1 MCSLWQLTSH
11 PLTGSLLNV
20 LVADVAALELRL
32 EHVLVFPLAVA
43 LAVFV
48 AFALALVVPGEI
60 VLAASCDCLGKSSLL
75 LALDLVAKV
84 IVVLPSAWSQD
95 SGRGRRISKA
105 IPMVFP
111 SETTKS

>member
-48 AFALALVVPGEI
+48 AFALALVVPGRN
-60 VLAASCDCLGKSSLL
+60 
-75 LALDLVAKV
+75 
-84 IVVLPSAWSQD
+84 VLPPHATVWE
-95 SGRGRRISKA
+95 RHPCFWHWIW
-105 IPMVFP
+105 
-111 SETTKS
+111 

>member
-1 MCSLWQLTSH
+1 MCNLWQLTSH

-84 IVVLPSAWSQD
+84 IAVLPSAWSQG